1 MPPLILQFFCRYKFW
16 LTNGEPWDF
25 FHYHFSADEFYIL
38 PILMVGRT
46 HDDSTSSF
54 LTKGDKSFSLT
65 HWTGLWSLQSDPP
78 DTYLQKC
85 DPGWK
90 YRIMFET
97 SSHSSVIVRREVRT
111 ISKNFHS
118 QLRSRQLLHTTFKI
132 FWTSVLLQVRV
143 CLSFYPFISYTVYLS
158 VN

>member
-1 MPPLILQFFCRYKFW
+1 MPPLVLQFFCRYKFW

-38 PILMVGRT
+38 PILMVSRT
-46 HDDSTSSF
+46 HDVTYDDSNSSF

-85 DPGWK
+85 DPG
-90 YRIMFET
+90 
-97 SSHSSVIVRREVRT
+97 
-111 ISKNFHS
+111 
-118 QLRSRQLLHTTFKI
+118 
-132 FWTSVLLQVRV
+132 
-143 CLSFYPFISYTVYLS
+143 
-158 VN
+158 